1 MCYIEYYS
9 KDNLMRIT
17 ICKLNK
23 NLEKKNYNNLNVTKI
38 KYKNIQLL
46 YNKIVLK

>member
-1 MCYIEYYS
+1 MG
-9 KDNLMRIT
+9 IT

-23 NLEKKNYNNLNVTKI
+23 NLIKKINNLNETKI
-38 KYKNIQLL
+38 KYTNIQLL

>member
-1 MCYIEYYS
+1 MG
-9 KDNLMRIT
+9 IT

-23 NLEKKNYNNLNVTKI
+23 NLIKKKNYNLNETKI